1 MKKTLFIV
9 TVLLALIGFACLG
22 YAYFIEPNRL
32 VTNEAELK
40 IEGWEREFDGFKIVM
55 LSDIHGG
62 SNGVTEERLREVV
75 TRVNDLN
82 ADMVVMLG
90 DFVSETVEDQPVAK
104 VGLKMEMKT
113 IADNL
118 AGVKSKYGVF
128 AVLGNHDGWYNDDIV
143 ASEFARV
150 GYKVLRHEVAA
161 IEKDG
166 KRLRIFGMIDHLKLN
181 KSWKETSA
189 DAKAIVD
196 ASGTGNLIVLQHSP
210 DLLPIISGELSISGD
225 LKLML
230 SGHTHGGQVWMPVF
244 GRPVVPSFFGQK
256 YAYGHVRENNVDLFV
271 TSGIGCSVLPFRF
284 LVPPEI
290 RVLTVRAK

>member
-1 MKKTLFIV
+1 MKKTLFIF
-9 TVLLALIGFACLG
+9 TVLLALVGFACLA

-32 VTNEAELK
+32 VTNEAELA
-40 IEGWEREFDGFKIVM
+40 IDGWEREFDGFKIVM

-75 TRVNDLN
+75 TRVNDIN

-118 AGVKSKYGVF
+118 AGMKSKYGVF

-143 ASEFARV
+143 AAEFTRV

-181 KSWKETSA
+181 KSWKETST